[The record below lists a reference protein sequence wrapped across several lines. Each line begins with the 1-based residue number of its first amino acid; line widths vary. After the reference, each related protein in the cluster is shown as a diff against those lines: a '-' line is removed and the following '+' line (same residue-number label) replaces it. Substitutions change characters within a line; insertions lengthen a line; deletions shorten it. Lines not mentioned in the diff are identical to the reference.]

1 MKNRTARHPANI
13 LISTIMLFLFSAF
26 LLLAVKDFEARGFL
40 IVILVPLIF
49 FAATVF
55 IPRMFPADQLLL
67 CLVNFLCALGVLVL
81 YRMNPTQGLDQAVNY
96 GIGVCA
102 MLMCILFV
110 RLVRH
115 WKPLIMI
122 LAPASLLFMALPLL
136 FGVERNGARAWVTL
150 LGLGFQPSELVKVAL
165 LIIEAYLLSQ
175 RKIVWAAVF
184 AGLCLL
190 LLMLQKDLGTAL
202 IYYGVTLI
210 MVFVATRSYL
220 YLGLGA
226 AGAVAGGVLGYTMF
240 SHVKVRV
247 RIWLDPWYDYSGAG
261 YQIVQSL
268 IAMVNGGVWGLGL
281 GLGNAYEIP
290 AITTDFVFSII
301 LNEFGLI
308 FGVFVVLI
316 YVLLFLRSIGAAMR
330 SGSRVNTLLA
340 LGASA
345 LIALQTFVIIGGNI
359 KLIPLTGVT
368 LPFISYGGSSLIS
381 SMCIMG
387 LLQGVASINEDEV
400 KADKA
405 LARTEEFA

>member
-1 MKNRTARHPANI
+1 MKNSTARHPANL

-26 LLLAVKDFEARGFL
+26 LLLALKDFEARGFL
-40 IVILVPLIF
+40 MVLLVPLIF
-49 FAATVF
+49 FVATVF
-55 IPRMFPADQLLL
+55 IPRLFPADQLLL
-67 CLVNFLCALGVLVL
+67 CLINFLCALGVLVL
-81 YRMNPTQGLDQAVNY
+81 YRMNPKQGLDQAVNY
-96 GIGVCA
+96 GIGVFA
-102 MLMCILFV
+102 MILCILFV
-110 RLVRH
+110 RFIRH
-115 WKPLIMI
+115 WKPMIMI
-122 LAPASLLFMALPLL
+122 LALASLLLMALPLL

-175 RKIVWAAVF
+175 RKIVWAGSF

-210 MVFVATRSYL
+210 MVFAATRSYL

-226 AGAVAGGVLGYTMF
+226 IGAAAGGVLGYNMY

-247 RIWLDPWYDYSGAG
+247 RIWIDPWYDYSGAG

-290 AITTDFVFSII
+290 AFTTDFVFSII

-316 YVLLFLRSIGAAMR
+316 YVLLFLRSIAVAMR

-381 SMCIMG
+381 SLCIMG

-400 KADKA
+400 KVDQA
-405 LARTEEFA
+405 LARAEDFA

>member
-1 MKNRTARHPANI
+1 MKTRASRHPANL

-26 LLLAVKDFEARGFL
+26 LLLALKDFEARSFMM
-40 IVILVPLIF
+40 VVLVPLIF

-55 IPRMFPADQLLL
+55 IPKLFPADQLLL
-67 CLVNFLCALGVLVL
+67 CMVNFLCALGVLLL
-81 YRMNPTQGLDQAVNY
+81 YRMNPKQGLDQAINY
-96 GIGVCA
+96 GIGVLA
-102 MLMCILFV
+102 MVFCILFV
-110 RLVRH
+110 RFVHH
-115 WKPLIMI
+115 WRPVIMI
-122 LAPASLLFMALPLL
+122 LASLSLALMALPLL
-136 FGVERNGARAWVTL
+136 FGTERNGARAWVTL
-150 LGLGFQPSELVKVAL
+150 LGIGFQPSELVKVTL

-175 RKIVWAAVF
+175 RRIIWAALF
-184 AGLCLL
+184 SGLCLL
-190 LLMLQKDLGTAL
+190 MLMLQKDLGTAL

-210 MVFVATRSYL
+210 MVFASTRSYL
-220 YLGLGA
+220 YLGLGGIGAA
-226 AGAVAGGVLGYTMF
+226 AGGIIGYSMF

-290 AITTDFVFSII
+290 AITTDFIFSVI

-316 YVLLFLRSIGAAMR
+316 FVLLFLRSIGVAMR
-330 SGSRVNTLLA
+330 SGSRINTLLA
-340 LGASA
+340 LGAST

-368 LPFISYGGSSLIS
+368 LPFISYGGSSLLS

-400 KADKA
+400 LADQA
-405 LARTEEFA
+405 LARVEG